1 MISHLHITNY
11 ALIRDIEFAPTAGF
25 NIITGETGAGKSIIL
40 GAISLLRGTRADMR
54 AVSNPDSKSVVEAV
68 FAVSPATSALIEPM
82 LVEADIDNNGDEI
95 ILRRELLPSGRSR
108 AFINDTPVNLATL
121 GAVADRLVDIH
132 SQHKNLLIAD
142 PQFQLKVIDS
152 IADNA
157 ALLESYHIIYAQYRQ
172 ALKEFADMRR
182 SIDNTRAD
190 ADYIKY
196 QLDELLTLSPVAGED
211 DELNERR
218 ETLADSVDIATA
230 VSDAGQCLAW
240 GDANAID
247 MLDRA
252 IEALQIASTDE
263 VSALAARLEAVK
275 GEVEAVASALESMA
289 VTVGDAPEQIAQID
303 SRLGRLNTLM
313 ARHKVKSAAELAEI
327 AQALTAR
334 LAALDD
340 ADTILGDL
348 EAKARRLKRQALEAA
363 TVLSQRRC
371 DTAAALAERITEE
384 ARPLGLPNLVVNID
398 VAAGKLNPDGI
409 DTVDFRFA
417 FNKNQEPQSIGATAS
432 GGEISRVMLTLKS
445 ILADSV
451 NLPTIIF
458 DEIDTG
464 VSGDIAARM
473 GAMMRRLSR
482 SMQVLAI
489 THLPAVAACG
499 EHHFKVYKRDGD
511 DATGTYITTLGTE
524 ERRHELAAMLGG
536 RSDDPAAL
544 AAADSLLNNYQ

>member
-11 ALIRDIEFAPTAGF
+11 ALIRDIEFAPVAGF

-54 AVSNPDSKSVVEAV
+54 AISNPDSKSVVEAV
-68 FAVSPATSALIEPM
+68 FTIAPATRALIEP
-82 LVEADIDNNGDEI
+82 LLADADIDNNGDEI

-152 IADNA
+152 IAGNA
-157 ALLESYHIIYAQYRQ
+157 SLLESYHNIYAQYRH
-172 ALKEFADMRR
+172 ALKEFADMRQ

-196 QLDELLTLSPVAGED
+196 QLDELRTLSPVAGED

-218 ETLADSVDIATA
+218 EALADSVDIATA

-252 IEALQIASTDE
+252 IEALQTASTDE

-303 SRLGRLNTLM
+303 SRLSRLNTLM

-348 EAKARRLKRQALEAA
+348 ESKARRLKRQALEAA
-363 TVLSQRRC
+363 TVLSQHRR
-371 DTAAALAERITEE
+371 DTAIALAERITED

-398 VAAGKLNPDGI
+398 VAVGKLNPDGI

-536 RSDDPAAL
+536 RSADPAAL